1 MTVKI
6 HQLLILGLML
16 TALSACGFHLRG
28 STQVAE
34 RYSQLSIQQDQLS
47 DQQWRQLK
55 SALNNASV
63 QLTDST
69 AVPRLRVGF
78 MRLRDRK
85 LTSSSSATVSL
96 IQLGMQIKFSVMD
109 AQGNVLLEAQ
119 ELTQNRTLELD
130 AENVLSQ
137 QDSIRAQLVELEKD
151 LIRAML
157 NRMQK

>member
-69 AVPRLRVGF
+69 AVPRLHVGF
-78 MRLRDRK
+78 TRLRDRK